1 MPVYPNIPHI
11 VMPACPASF
20 LKKDSR
26 QSGMTTVM
34 IRTKILNVSG
44 WLLFLLLIFY
54 PSTANIH
61 AEERKVIFR
70 EEFNNLENWKPLYF
84 PKIQKHTFYTIDRHG
99 SDHYLRAESNASA
112 SALLHKETFNV
123 YEYPQVKWNWKV
135 SNVYAGAD
143 PKTKAG
149 DDYPIRIYI
158 IFEYDTEKSGFFAK
172 LKNSL
177 VKKLY
182 GYNTPHSTLSYVWS
196 SKEDSD
202 AIITSPY
209 TDKAKMIILERGS
222 QKVGTWQDEEIHI
235 VEDYRKA
242 FGESPPPQ
250 AGLAIM
256 NDSDNTG
263 ESSVSFIRYI
273 EVYR

>member
-1 MPVYPNIPHI
+1 MN
-11 VMPACPASF
+11 
-20 LKKDSR
+20 L
-26 QSGMTTVM
+26 G
-34 IRTKILNVSG
+34 G

-61 AEERKVIFR
+61 AEEGTVLFR
-70 EEFNNLENWKPLYF
+70 DEFNSLENWKPLYF
-84 PKIQKHTFYTIDRHG
+84 PKIQKHTSYTIERHG
-99 SDHYLRAESNASA
+99 NEHYLRAESKASA
-112 SALLHKETFNV
+112 SALLHKEAFNV
-123 YEYPQVKWNWKV
+123 YEYPRVKWNWKV
-135 SNVYAGAD
+135 SNVYAGAN

-158 IFEYDTEKSGFFAK
+158 IFEYDAEKSGYFENFR
-172 LKNSL
+172 ST
-177 VKKLY
+177 VIRKLY
-182 GYNTPHSTLSYVWS
+182 GYDTPHSTLSYVWS
-196 SKEDSD
+196 SKEDNE
-202 AIITSPY
+202 AMITSPY

-222 QKVGTWQDEEIHI
+222 QKVGAWQDEDINI

-242 FGESPPPQ
+242 FGESPPPR

>member
-1 MPVYPNIPHI
+1 LTRLNNKY
-11 VMPACPASF
+11 F
-20 LKKDSR
+20 L
-26 QSGMTTVM
+26 
-34 IRTKILNVSG
+34 I
-44 WLLFLLLIFY
+44 LLLILILL
-54 PSTANIH
+54 TANSH
-61 AEERKVIFR
+61 AEERKVFFR
-70 EEFNNLENWKPLYF
+70 EEFNNLENWKPFYF
-84 PKIQKHTFYTIDRHG
+84 PKIKKYTSYAIERHG
-99 SDHYLRAESNASA
+99 NEHYLRAESNASA

-123 YEYPQVKWNWKV
+123 YEYPRVKWNWKV

-158 IFEYDTEKSGFFAK
+158 IFEYDKEKSGFFGK
-172 LKNSL
+172 LRNSL
-177 VKKLY
+177 VRKLY
-182 GYNTPHSTLSYVWS
+182 GYDPPYSTLSYVWS
-196 SKEDSD
+196 SKEDNES
-202 AIITSPY
+202 IITSPY

-222 QKVGTWQDEEIHI
+222 QKAGTWQDEDIHI

-256 NDSDNTG
+256 NDSDNTD

>member
-1 MPVYPNIPHI
+1 MNGNFSDRGKEICTLRMLSLRLVRNLSCLIFAK
-11 VMPACPASF
+11 VSM
-20 LKKDSR
+20 R
-26 QSGMTTVM
+26 QNKTY
-34 IRTKILNVSG
+34 ILIM
-44 WLLFLLLIFY
+44 LLILVSFTLN
-54 PSTANIH
+54 SV
-61 AEERKVIFR
+61 AEERKILFR
-70 EEFNNLENWKPLYF
+70 EEFNSLENWKPLYF
-84 PKIQKHTFYTIDRHG
+84 PKIQKHTSYTIERHG
-99 SDHYLRAESNASA
+99 SEHYLRAESNASA

-123 YEYPQVKWNWKV
+123 YEYPRVKWNWEV

-149 DDYPIRIYI
+149 DDYPIRMYI
-158 IFEYDTEKSGFFAK
+158 IFAYDTEKSGFFAK
-172 LKNSL
+172 LRNSL

-222 QKVGTWQDEEIHI
+222 QKAGAWQDEDIHI

-242 FGESPPPQ
+242 FGESPPPH

>member
-1 MPVYPNIPHI
+1 MLSLRLVRNLSCLICAKI
-11 VMPACPASF
+11 SM
-20 LKKDSR
+20 R
-26 QSGMTTVM
+26 QNKTY
-34 IRTKILNVSG
+34 ILIM
-44 WLLFLLLIFY
+44 LLILFSY
-54 PSTANIH
+54 TVNSH
-61 AEERKVIFR
+61 AEERKSLFR

-84 PKIQKHTFYTIDRHG
+84 PKIQKHTSYTIERHG
-99 SDHYLRAESNASA
+99 NDHYLRAESNASA

-135 SNVYAGAD
+135 SNIYAGAD

-149 DDYPIRIYI
+149 DDYPVRIYI
-158 IFEYDTEKSGFFAK
+158 IFEYDTLKSGFFGK
-172 LKNSL
+172 LRNSL
-177 VKKLY
+177 IKKLY
-182 GYNTPHSTLSYVWS
+182 GYDTPHSTLSYVWS
-196 SKEDSD
+196 SKEDNE

-209 TDKAKMIILERGS
+209 TDKAKIIILAGGS
-222 QKVGTWQDEEIHI
+222 QKAGTWQDEDINI

-242 FGESPPPQ
+242 FGESPPPR